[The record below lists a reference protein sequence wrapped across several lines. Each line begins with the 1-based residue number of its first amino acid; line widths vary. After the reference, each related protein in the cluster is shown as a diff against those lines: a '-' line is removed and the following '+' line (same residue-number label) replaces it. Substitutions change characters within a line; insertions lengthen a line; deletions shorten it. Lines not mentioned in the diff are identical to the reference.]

1 MRNNAIFWAIIL
13 IGVGVLLLLGNL
25 GIAVVSGGAIWG
37 LVLLALGAWLVW
49 GALAAPRGRLEAQA
63 ASIPMADATDAVIR
77 ISHGA
82 GRLTLA
88 GGAPSGQ
95 LVAGS
100 FGGGLDT
107 KTDRVGH
114 TLSVKMQVPSHDW
127 FLHMPWSWVGGF
139 DWDVRLNGE
148 IPLKLKVEA
157 GASQTELDLTDLL
170 VAELRLETGAS
181 ATKVLLP
188 AHAGL
193 TTARIEAGVAS
204 VELRVPGGVAARIR
218 AKGGLAA
225 INIDETR
232 FPRHGGDYQSPN
244 FATAPHK
251 IEIKV
256 ETGLGSVSV
265 R

>member
-107 KTDRVGH
+107 KTDRVG
-114 TLSVKMQVPSHDW
+114 SYPIRQDAGPQS
-127 FLHMPWSWVGGF
+127 
-139 DWDVRLNGE
+139 RLVSCTCRG
-148 IPLKLKVEA
+148 A
-157 GASQTELDLTDLL
+157 G
-170 VAELRLETGAS
+170 S
-181 ATKVLLP
+181 A
-188 AHAGL
+188 
-193 TTARIEAGVAS
+193 
-204 VELRVPGGVAARIR
+204 
-218 AKGGLAA
+218 
-225 INIDETR
+225 
-232 FPRHGGDYQSPN
+232 
-244 FATAPHK
+244 
-251 IEIKV
+251 
-256 ETGLGSVSV
+256 VSIGMSG
-265 R
+265 